1 MASLVPALMPRLE
14 SHSLPGLAAGSRAV
28 YPYYEG
34 LSLVNLPASICHW
47 LGARTF
53 GAPPLADEILSAL
66 PGQYRHVVL
75 LVVDGLGLEQLEHFT
90 QTGQSRVAAAGR
102 ATFWQRLLDQAVLA
116 PITSISPSTT
126 ASALTS
132 LWTGKPAGD
141 HGILGYEMYLKEYG
155 LIANMITH
163 SPATFSGDVGG
174 LRRAGFQPETF
185 LTVPTLGPHLLMN
198 GIKTTAL
205 QHSSIAHSGLSTML
219 FPSVDVV
226 PFRSPSDLWVTL
238 PDLLESHT
246 SQTTYTY
253 IYWGELDELSHKF
266 GPYDQRVEVEFT
278 LFSYLLDGFIN
289 QMRKHARGDT
299 LLLITADHGHLPT
312 PQVSSL
318 ETRFHPQFSSNLQ
331 LNPSGESRLAYL
343 YLRPNREEQLREY
356 IQATWP
362 GRFELVPSETAIRSG
377 LFGDN
382 PSHYRLAE
390 RVGDQVL
397 FAQDDAFLWWAD
409 KNNTLNGRH
418 GGLSRTEMIVPL
430 IGLVI

>member
-1 MASLVPALMPRLE
+1 MPRLE
-14 SHSLPGLAAGSRAV
+14 SHSLPGLNAGSYSF
-28 YPYYEG
+28 YPHYEG
-34 LSLVNLPASICHW
+34 LSLVNRPASICHW

-66 PGQYRHVVL
+66 PGQYRHVIL
-75 LVVDGLGLEQLEHFT
+75 LVVDGLGLDQLETLT
-90 QTGQSRVAAAGR
+90 QTGSARPASAGR
-102 ATFWQRLLDQAVLA
+102 ATFWQRLLDQALLA

-126 ASALTS
+126 AAAITS

-163 SPATFSGDVGG
+163 SPVSFTGDVGG
-174 LRRAGFQPETF
+174 LRRSGFQPETF

-198 GIKTTAL
+198 GVKTTAM
-205 QHSSIAHSGLSTML
+205 QHAAIAHSGLSTML

-226 PFRSPSDLWVTL
+226 PFRSSSDLWVTL
-238 PDLLESHT
+238 PNLLESQA
-246 SQTTYTY
+246 SETTYTY
-253 IYWGELDELSHKF
+253 VYWGELDELSHKF
-266 GPYDQRVEVEFT
+266 GPNDRRVEVEFT

-289 QMRKHARGDT
+289 QMRKNAKGDT
-299 LLLITADHGHLPT
+299 LLLITADHGHLHT
-312 PQVSSL
+312 PQVANQ
-318 ETRFHPQFSSNLQ
+318 EMRFHPQFSTNLH

-356 IQATWP
+356 IQNTWP
-362 GRFELVPSETAIRSG
+362 GRFEMVPSETVIRSG
-377 LFGDN
+377 LFGSN
-382 PSHYRLAE
+382 ASHNRLTE

-397 FAQDDAFLWWAD
+397 FAQDDAYLWWAD
-409 KNNTLNGRH
+409 KANPLNGRH
-418 GGLSRTEMIVPL
+418 GGLTRTEMVVPL